1 MLAAQTVASLRRYKA
16 SIIVLSK
23 RPCLAAGWLRVQRD
37 TSMVQMAQLLPS
49 PFTRVQVSGRHM
61 PAWWDLAAPQGGGA
75 LLPLPLLAALLGL
88 DLSQPWCSCP
98 KAVLTAA
105 PSCFHKAPL
114 AAAATA
120 IWAISPVSSI
130 SKAGSSCIRATCN
143 ASPCSRSPW
152 A

>member
-1 MLAAQTVASLRRYKA
+1 
-16 SIIVLSK
+16 
-23 RPCLAAGWLRVQRD
+23 
-37 TSMVQMAQLLPS
+37 MVQMAQLLPS

-120 IWAISPVSSI
+120 VWAISPVSSI
-130 SKAGSSCIRATCN
+130 SKAGSSCIRPTCN
-143 ASPCSRSPW
+143 ASSCCCLLQVLQQAPGTLLTSLHTLQPRPGRCLDAPW
-152 A
+152 